1 MSNTI
6 QLDINNNGV
15 AVVTL
20 NNPEQRNPIS
30 DLETVDQ
37 FVNALKQIQS
47 DDNIRCL
54 IITGAGTAFS
64 SGGNIKHMLNKE
76 GMFAGNANDVRENYA
91 KVIQR
96 IPVALHNLNIP
107 TIAAVNGPAVGAG
120 CDLAMYCDMRIASTK
135 AKFAESFI
143 KVGII
148 PGDGGAWILPKIA
161 GHGRAAEMIFTGE
174 AISAQQ
180 AMDWGMLN
188 SLVGPDQLMDEAMDL
203 AQRIAVNSPQALRAS
218 KQLLRAAN
226 TMPLD
231 NLLQLSA
238 AIQANL
244 HQTNDHMEAVS
255 ALLDKRDPKFT
266 NS

>member
-6 QLDINNNGV
+6 QLRINNGV
-15 AVVTL
+15 AVLTL

-37 FVNALKQIQS
+37 FVNALEQIQS
-47 DDNIRCL
+47 DDNARCL

-76 GMFAGNANDVRENYA
+76 GMFAGSANDVRENYA

-120 CDLAMYCDMRIASTK
+120 CDLAMYCDMRIASTN

-161 GHGRAAEMIFTGE
+161 GYGRAAEMIFTGE

-188 SLVGPDQLMDEAMDL
+188 SLVEPEQLMNKAMDL

-231 NLLQLSA
+231 SLLQLSA

-255 ALLDKRDPKFT
+255 ALLEKRDPSFT

>member
-6 QLDINNNGV
+6 KLDIENGV
-15 AVVTL
+15 ALLTL

-37 FVNALKQIQS
+37 FVDALETIQS
-47 DDNIRCL
+47 DDTVRCL

-76 GMFAGNANDVRENYA
+76 GMFAGSANDVRENYA

-96 IPVALHNLNIP
+96 IPLALHNLNIP

-120 CDLAMYCDMRIASTK
+120 CDLAMYCDMRIASTN

-161 GHGRAAEMIFTGE
+161 GYGRAAEMIFTGE

-188 SLVGPDQLMDEAMDL
+188 KLVEPEELMDEATGL
-203 AQRIAVNSPQALRAS
+203 AKRIAVNSPQALRAS

-231 NLLQLSA
+231 SLLQLSA

-255 ALLDKRDPKFT
+255 ALLEKRDPKFT

>member
-6 QLDINNNGV
+6 QLATNNGI
-15 AVVTL
+15 ALLTL

-30 DLETVDQ
+30 DLETVDR
-37 FVNALKQIQS
+37 FVNTLEKIQS
-47 DDNIRCL
+47 DKDIRCL

-76 GMFAGNANDVRENYA
+76 GMFAGSANEVRENYA

-96 IPVALHNLNIP
+96 IPMALHNLNIP

-120 CDLAMYCDMRIASTK
+120 CDLAMYCDMRIASTN

-161 GHGRAAEMIFTGE
+161 GYGRAAEMIFTGE

-188 SLVGPDQLMDEAMDL
+188 SLVEPEQLMGKAMDL

-231 NLLQLSA
+231 SLLQLSA

-255 ALLDKRDPKFT
+255 ALLEKRDPKFT